1 MTNPRSRGKF
11 AHRSLASG
19 THTDGPGGV
28 VWGDDWIVRGPAR
41 HISLSRYISAGT
53 IDLGNEPP
61 LYLSEEPEQTP
72 VARAVSMRWLGGT
85 ILTGFTSIFLMG
97 GALMAALDSP
107 HQFASLPDSLGLDL
121 GEVGD
126 GDEFGQKSDRMR
138 PIEEEVANRQILQV
152 STVTRQGER
161 DFIKLRPFA
170 KITAT
175 LGSAKEE
182 QAAEIPPYDVL
193 RIFADNSA
201 SESDTPSPGGSPSA
215 PSDQIS
221 DTSVDGEVSVKVT
234 ALPIDAPGAAT
245 VALDA
250 ATVEQVVRAAMKSGG
265 GNDATMATAMA
276 YADEGEYGGDVDMIE
291 GEDPFSALGVK
302 IVPENVSSISK
313 SDVAAATDQTVQEK
327 ILSVPDNEDLRTVLE
342 DNLIEQDA
350 GDIVA
355 ALSEM
360 IDLDDLDSDNK
371 IRIAYILDE
380 NDGVTEHPLRVS
392 VYDRGAHQATVAR
405 ADSNGFVRA
414 DEPNSMP
421 DELAIAEIAPEASGA
436 MPKVYDAVYRT
447 ALEQQIPPSLIDQLI
462 RIFAFDVDFQARTT
476 PGDSMEVFHSLPDPN
491 DRDATEPEVLFAALT
506 IGGVAKR
513 FYRFRTA
520 DDGYVDYYDDE
531 GKSAKK
537 FLMRK
542 PMSAGVLR
550 SGFGSR
556 VHPILGTRRMHTGV
570 DFAAPRGTPILAAGN
585 GVVEKA
591 GRTSGYGNLIVLKH
605 TNGYETAYAHQ
616 SSFAKGIAP
625 GVRVRQGQII
635 GYVGS
640 TGLST
645 GPHLHFEIRVNKSA
659 VDPLRVRLPRGRVLE
674 AELLTNFENERNRID
689 TLLGDQPNPTT
700 VAAAN

>member
-1 MTNPRSRGKF
+1 
-11 AHRSLASG
+11 
-19 THTDGPGGV
+19 
-28 VWGDDWIVRGPAR
+28 
-41 HISLSRYISAGT
+41 
-53 IDLGNEPP
+53 
-61 LYLSEEPEQTP
+61 
-72 VARAVSMRWLGGT
+72 
-85 ILTGFTSIFLMG
+85 
-97 GALMAALDSP
+97 
-107 HQFASLPDSLGLDL
+107 
-121 GEVGD
+121 
-126 GDEFGQKSDRMR
+126 
-138 PIEEEVANRQILQV
+138 
-152 STVTRQGER
+152 
-161 DFIKLRPFA
+161 
-170 KITAT
+170 
-175 LGSAKEE
+175 
-182 QAAEIPPYDVL
+182 
-193 RIFADNSA
+193 
-201 SESDTPSPGGSPSA
+201 
-215 PSDQIS
+215 
-221 DTSVDGEVSVKVT
+221 
-234 ALPIDAPGAAT
+234 
-245 VALDA
+245 
-250 ATVEQVVRAAMKSGG
+250 
-265 GNDATMATAMA
+265 
-276 YADEGEYGGDVDMIE
+276 
-291 GEDPFSALGVK
+291 
-302 IVPENVSSISK
+302 
-313 SDVAAATDQTVQEK
+313 
-327 ILSVPDNEDLRTVLE
+327 
-342 DNLIEQDA
+342 
-350 GDIVA
+350 
-355 ALSEM
+355 
-360 IDLDDLDSDNK
+360 
-371 IRIAYILDE
+371 
-380 NDGVTEHPLRVS
+380 
-392 VYDRGAHQATVAR
+392 VAR

-520 DDGYVDYYDDE
+520 DDGYVDYYDEE

-674 AELLTNFENERNRID
+674 AELLANFENERNRID

-700 VAAAN
+700 VAAATP